1 MCSSSASDSESDG
14 SDSTSV
20 VNFFS
25 LAKQF
30 SLDMSLWFKKCI
42 TVQYFMQLSYQL
54 VSLSVFVAVS
64 HIVW

>member
-1 MCSSSASDSESDG
+1 MESDG
-14 SDSTSV
+14 NDSTSV

-42 TVQYFMQLSYQL
+42 TAHCIQYFMQLSYQL